1 VITPEVTPK
10 VNPTRNECLTKIRQH
25 RIVRAARLC
34 LIRMATPI
42 PSSSRTKVPDDDE
55 KPHSCFSLVTAV
67 QIIVPAPRYTHKSG
81 VQITTPALKESY
93 GPSLGILI
101 SDNIY
106 QIQPGIQTMPL
117 AIVLINA
124 EVGSEDELL
133 RELRNLNNVSEAY
146 AVYGVYDIV
155 AKVEAE
161 TMKELKE
168 VITSKVRKL
177 KNLRSSLTMMVMEGT

>member
-1 VITPEVTPK
+1 MNGSVAPNSFLPG
-10 VNPTRNECLTKIRQH
+10 
-25 RIVRAARLC
+25 
-34 LIRMATPI
+34 
-42 PSSSRTKVPDDDE
+42 
-55 KPHSCFSLVTAV
+55 AV
-67 QIIVPAPRYTHKSG
+67 VAF
-81 VQITTPALKESY
+81 
-93 GPSLGILI
+93 LG
-101 SDNIY
+101 S
-106 QIQPGIQTMPL
+106 IQTMPL

-133 RELRNLNNVSEAY
+133 KELRKLNSVTEAH

-177 KNLRSSLTMMVMEGT
+177 KTLRSSLTLMTMEGT

>member
-1 VITPEVTPK
+1 MNGLVAPYSFLPGAAVAF
-10 VNPTRNECLTKIRQH
+10 
-25 RIVRAARLC
+25 VR
-34 LIRMATPI
+34 
-42 PSSSRTKVPDDDE
+42 V
-55 KPHSCFSLVTAV
+55 V
-67 QIIVPAPRYTHKSG
+67 
-81 VQITTPALKESY
+81 
-93 GPSLGILI
+93 
-101 SDNIY
+101 
-106 QIQPGIQTMPL
+106 GIQTMPL

-133 RELRNLNNVSEAY
+133 RELRKLDNVSETY

-177 KNLRSSLTMMVMEGT
+177 KNLRSSLTMMVVEGT